1 MRHCCKAGESRS
13 EVVENRPEAEGTS
26 RKEDDMVV
34 FYRLSQVTSPKQKGY
49 GKWYPRAV
57 MTNTV
62 ETDALA
68 TIMQRNCTVKK
79 SDILAVIS
87 ELIETMQDQLQD
99 SKRVK
104 LNGFGTFKIGMSS
117 AGAEKA
123 SDFEARKHI
132 KGLHVLF
139 MPEVKTD
146 SEGQRQKT
154 FISGCS
160 VQEAPK
166 NDVDTS
172 KPSSEAGSEEAGG
185 NGSSTGGSGIIPG
198 PSGDDQPSN

>member
-1 MRHCCKAGESRS
+1 MA
-13 EVVENRPEAEGTS
+13 
-26 RKEDDMVV
+26 V

-57 MTNTV
+57 MTSTV
-62 ETDALA
+62 DTNALA

-79 SDILAVIS
+79 SDILAVIT

-104 LNGFGTFKIGMSS
+104 LNGFGTFKIGMSGS
-117 AGAEKA
+117 GVEKA
-123 SDFEARKHI
+123 SDFSASKNI

-139 MPEVKTD
+139 QPEVKTD

-154 FISGCS
+154 FITGCS

-166 NDVDTS
+166 NAVDTS
-172 KPSSEAGSEEAGG
+172 KPDDDDESA
-185 NGSSTGGSGIIPG
+185 NGSGTQNGGSDDA
-198 PSGDDQPSN
+198 GDAPMNP

>member
-1 MRHCCKAGESRS
+1 MA
-13 EVVENRPEAEGTS
+13 
-26 RKEDDMVV
+26 V

-62 ETDALA
+62 DTDALA

-117 AGAEKA
+117 TGADKA
-123 SDFEARKHI
+123 SDFDARKNI

-160 VQEAPK
+160 VQEVPK
-166 NDVDTS
+166 GSDNG
-172 KPSSEAGSEEAGG
+172 PSAGSGPSTGSGTVNGGSGSSAGSETVNGG
-185 NGSSTGGSGIIPG
+185 NPSAGSGTESGGSGIIPT
-198 PSGDDQPSN
+198 PTDPEDDQPGD

>member
-1 MRHCCKAGESRS
+1 MA
-13 EVVENRPEAEGTS
+13 
-26 RKEDDMVV
+26 V

-62 ETDALA
+62 DTDALA

-117 AGAEKA
+117 TGADKA
-123 SDFEARKHI
+123 SDFDARKNI

-160 VQEAPK
+160 VQEVPK
-166 NDVDTS
+166 GSDNG
-172 KPSSEAGSEEAGG
+172 PSAGSDPSTGSGTVENGSGSSAGSETVNGG
-185 NGSSTGGSGIIPG
+185 NGSSTGGSGIIPT
-198 PSGDDQPSN
+198 PTDPEDDQPGD

>member
-1 MRHCCKAGESRS
+1 MA
-13 EVVENRPEAEGTS
+13 
-26 RKEDDMVV
+26 V

-62 ETDALA
+62 DTDALA

-117 AGAEKA
+117 TGADKA
-123 SDFEARKHI
+123 SDFDARKNI

-160 VQEAPK
+160 VQEVPK
-166 NDVDTS
+166 GTG
-172 KPSSEAGSEEAGG
+172 SSAGSETVNGG
-185 NGSSTGGSGIIPG
+185 NGSSAGSETVNGGSGSSTGGSGIIPT
-198 PSGDDQPSN
+198 PTDPEDDQPGD

>member
-1 MRHCCKAGESRS
+1 MA
-13 EVVENRPEAEGTS
+13 
-26 RKEDDMVV
+26 V

-62 ETDALA
+62 DTNELA
-68 TIMQRNCTVKK
+68 NIMQRNCTVKK

-104 LNGFGTFKIGMSS
+104 LNGFGTFKIGLTSEGADSAADFSS
-117 AGAEKA
+117 
-123 SDFEARKHI
+123 SKHI

-139 MPEVKTD
+139 QPEVKTD
-146 SEGQRQKT
+146 SNGQRQKT
-154 FISGCS
+154 FISGCT

-166 NDVDTS
+166 NAVDTA
-172 KPSSEAGSEEAGG
+172 KPKTEGG
-185 NGSSTGGSGIIPG
+185 DTPAPSTE
-198 PSGDDQPSN
+198 DPSNGNSGGPGSDAPEDE

>member
-1 MRHCCKAGESRS
+1 
-13 EVVENRPEAEGTS
+13 
-26 RKEDDMVV
+26 
-34 FYRLSQVTSPKQKGY
+34 
-49 GKWYPRAV
+49 

-62 ETDALA
+62 DTDALA

-104 LNGFGTFKIGMSS
+104 LNGFGTFKISMSS
-117 AGAEKA
+117 AGAETA
-123 SDFEARKHI
+123 SDFDARKHI

-146 SEGQRQKT
+146 SEGQRMKT

-160 VQEAPK
+160 VQEVPK
-166 NDVDTS
+166 NGVDTS
-172 KPSSEAGSEEAGG
+172 KPKDNSSGSNSGSGNTNSGSDNNGGGG
-185 NGSSTGGSGIIPG
+185 NSDSPI
-198 PSGDDQPSN
+198 DDD

>member
-1 MRHCCKAGESRS
+1 MA
-13 EVVENRPEAEGTS
+13 
-26 RKEDDMVV
+26 V

-62 ETDALA
+62 DTDALA

-104 LNGFGTFKIGMSS
+104 LNGFGSFKIGMSS
-117 AGAEKA
+117 TGADKA
-123 SDFEARKHI
+123 SDFDARKNI

-160 VQEAPK
+160 VQEVPK
-166 NDVDTS
+166 GTG
-172 KPSSEAGSEEAGG
+172 PSTGSGTVENGSGSSAGSETVNGG
-185 NGSSTGGSGIIPG
+185 NPSAGSGTQSGGSGIIPT
-198 PSGDDQPSN
+198 PTDPEDDQPGD

>member
-1 MRHCCKAGESRS
+1 MA
-13 EVVENRPEAEGTS
+13 
-26 RKEDDMVV
+26 V

-57 MTNTV
+57 MTSTV
-62 ETDALA
+62 DTNALA

-79 SDILAVIS
+79 SDILAVIT

-104 LNGFGTFKIGMSS
+104 LNGFGTFKIGMSGS
-117 AGAEKA
+117 GVEKA
-123 SDFEARKHI
+123 SDFSASKNI

-139 MPEVKTD
+139 QPEVKTD

-154 FISGCS
+154 FITGCS
-160 VQEAPK
+160 VLEAPK
-166 NDVDTS
+166 NAVDTS
-172 KPSSEAGSEEAGG
+172 KSDDDDEPANGSGTGNGG
-185 NGSSTGGSGIIPG
+185 NTQGGDNTQSGGNPDG
-198 PSGDDQPSN
+198 GDGDDESLN

>member
-1 MRHCCKAGESRS
+1 MA
-13 EVVENRPEAEGTS
+13 
-26 RKEDDMVV
+26 V

-62 ETDALA
+62 DTDALA

-104 LNGFGTFKIGMSS
+104 LNGFGSFKIGMSS
-117 AGAEKA
+117 TGAEKA
-123 SDFEARKHI
+123 SDFDARKHI

-160 VQEAPK
+160 VQEVPK
-166 NDVDTS
+166 GTG
-172 KPSSEAGSEEAGG
+172 PSTGSGTVENGSGSSAGSETVNGG
-185 NGSSTGGSGIIPG
+185 NGSSTGGSGIIPT
-198 PSGDDQPSN
+198 PTDPEDDQPGD

>member
-1 MRHCCKAGESRS
+1 MSQKF
-13 EVVENRPEAEGTS
+13 
-26 RKEDDMVV
+26 RKIQNANDDSTA
-34 FYRLSQVTSPKQKGY
+34 F
-49 GKWYPRAV
+49 GKWFATAV
-57 MTNTV
+57 YDQHFIS
-62 ETDALA
+62 TDQLA
-68 TIMQRNCTVKK
+68 EFIQTQATVKK
-79 SDILAVIS
+79 SDILAVIT

-104 LNGFGTFKIGMSS
+104 LNGFGSFKIGMSS
-117 AGAEKA
+117 TGAEKA
-123 SDFEARKHI
+123 SDFDARKHI

-185 NGSSTGGSGIIPG
+185 NGSSTGGSGIIPT
-198 PSGDDQPSN
+198 PTDPEDDQPGD

>member
-1 MRHCCKAGESRS
+1 MA
-13 EVVENRPEAEGTS
+13 
-26 RKEDDMVV
+26 V

-62 ETDALA
+62 DTDALA

-99 SKRVK
+99 ETMQDQLQDSKRVK

-117 AGAEKA
+117 TGADKA
-123 SDFEARKHI
+123 SDFDARKNI

-160 VQEAPK
+160 VQEVPK
-166 NDVDTS
+166 GSDNG
-172 KPSSEAGSEEAGG
+172 PSAGSDPSTGSGTVNGGSETVNGG
-185 NGSSTGGSGIIPG
+185 NGSSTGGSGIIPT
-198 PSGDDQPSN
+198 PTDPEDDQPGD

>member
-1 MRHCCKAGESRS
+1 MA
-13 EVVENRPEAEGTS
+13 
-26 RKEDDMVV
+26 V

-62 ETDALA
+62 DTDALA

-117 AGAEKA
+117 TGADKA
-123 SDFEARKHI
+123 SDFDARKNI

-160 VQEAPK
+160 VQEVPK
-166 NDVDTS
+166 GTG
-172 KPSSEAGSEEAGG
+172 PSTGSGTVENGSGSSAGSETVNGG
-185 NGSSTGGSGIIPG
+185 NPSTGSGTQSGGSGIIPT
-198 PSGDDQPSN
+198 PTDPEDEISPVIN

>member
-1 MRHCCKAGESRS
+1 MA
-13 EVVENRPEAEGTS
+13 
-26 RKEDDMVV
+26 V

-62 ETDALA
+62 DTDALA

-117 AGAEKA
+117 TGADKA
-123 SDFEARKHI
+123 SDFDARKNI

-160 VQEAPK
+160 VQEVPK
-166 NDVDTS
+166 GTG
-172 KPSSEAGSEEAGG
+172 PSTGSGTVENGSGSSAGSETVNGG
-185 NGSSTGGSGIIPG
+185 NPSTGSGTQSGGSGIIPT
-198 PSGDDQPSN
+198 PTDPEDDQPGD

>member
-1 MRHCCKAGESRS
+1 MLYLCIVFRKVLNLTKVRVFNAVGMRIPSK
-13 EVVENRPEAEGTS
+13 
-26 RKEDDMVV
+26 RKEDDMAV

-62 ETDALA
+62 DTDALA

-79 SDILAVIS
+79 SDILAVIT

-104 LNGFGTFKIGMSS
+104 LNGFGSFKIGLTSN
-117 AGAEKA
+117 GAEKA
-123 SDFEARKHI
+123 SDFDARKHI

-154 FISGCS
+154 FITGCS

-166 NDVDTS
+166 NEVNTS
-172 KPSSEAGSEEAGG
+172 KPKDDSEAG
-185 NGSSTGGSGIIPG
+185 GSDIP
-198 PSGDDQPSN
+198 PVINEPND

>member
-1 MRHCCKAGESRS
+1 M
-13 EVVENRPEAEGTS
+13 
-26 RKEDDMVV
+26 
-34 FYRLSQVTSPKQKGY
+34 TSPKAKGY

-62 ETDALA
+62 DTDALA

-104 LNGFGTFKIGMSS
+104 LNGFGSFKIGMSS
-117 AGAEKA
+117 TGADKA
-123 SDFEARKHI
+123 SDFDARKNI

-160 VQEAPK
+160 VQEVPK
-166 NDVDTS
+166 GTG
-172 KPSSEAGSEEAGG
+172 PSTGSETVNGGNPSAGSGTQ
-185 NGSSTGGSGIIPG
+185 TGGSGIIPT
-198 PSGDDQPSN
+198 PTDPEDDQPGD

>member
-1 MRHCCKAGESRS
+1 MA
-13 EVVENRPEAEGTS
+13 
-26 RKEDDMVV
+26 V
-34 FYRLSQVTSPKQKGY
+34 FYRLSQVTSPKAKGY

-62 ETDALA
+62 DTDALA

-117 AGAEKA
+117 TGADKA
-123 SDFEARKHI
+123 SDFDARKHI

-160 VQEAPK
+160 VQEVPK
-166 NDVDTS
+166 GTG
-172 KPSSEAGSEEAGG
+172 PSTGSGTVENGSGSSAGSETVNGG
-185 NGSSTGGSGIIPG
+185 NGSSTGGSGIIPT
-198 PSGDDQPSN
+198 PTDPEDDQPGD

>member
-1 MRHCCKAGESRS
+1 MA
-13 EVVENRPEAEGTS
+13 
-26 RKEDDMVV
+26 V

-62 ETDALA
+62 DTDALA

-79 SDILAVIS
+79 SDILAVIT

-104 LNGFGTFKIGMSS
+104 LNGFGSFKIGMSS
-117 AGAEKA
+117 TGAEKA
-123 SDFEARKHI
+123 SDFDARKHI

-160 VQEAPK
+160 VQEVPK
-166 NDVDTS
+166 GTG
-172 KPSSEAGSEEAGG
+172 PSTGSGTVENGSGSSAGSETVNGG
-185 NGSSTGGSGIIPG
+185 NGSSTGGSGIIPT
-198 PSGDDQPSN
+198 PTDPEDDQPGD

>member
-1 MRHCCKAGESRS
+1 MFNAVGMRIPSK
-13 EVVENRPEAEGTS
+13 
-26 RKEDDMVV
+26 RKEDDMAV

-62 ETDALA
+62 DTDALA

-104 LNGFGTFKIGMSS
+104 LNGFGSFKIGMSS
-117 AGAEKA
+117 TGADKA
-123 SDFEARKHI
+123 SDFDARKNI

-160 VQEAPK
+160 VQEVPK
-166 NDVDTS
+166 GTG
-172 KPSSEAGSEEAGG
+172 PSTGSGTVENGSGSSAGSETVNGG
-185 NGSSTGGSGIIPG
+185 NGSSTGGSGIIPT
-198 PSGDDQPSN
+198 PTDPEDDQPGD

>member
-1 MRHCCKAGESRS
+1 MA
-13 EVVENRPEAEGTS
+13 
-26 RKEDDMVV
+26 V

-57 MTNTV
+57 MTSTV
-62 ETDALA
+62 DTDALA

-79 SDILAVIS
+79 SDILAVIT

-104 LNGFGTFKIGMSS
+104 LNGFGTFKIGICSE
-117 AGAEKA
+117 GAETA
-123 SDFEARKHI
+123 ADFSVSKNV
-132 KGLHVLF
+132 KNLHVLF
-139 MPEVKTD
+139 MPEVKSD
-146 SEGQRQKT
+146 ASGQRKKT
-154 FISGCS
+154 FITGCS

-172 KPSSEAGSEEAGG
+172 KPKDDEAGSNTGSNSNIGG
-185 NGSSTGGSGIIPG
+185 NTGGSTDGNTG
-198 PSGDDQPSN
+198 GDGGDDGDDLDKG

>member
-1 MRHCCKAGESRS
+1 MA
-13 EVVENRPEAEGTS
+13 
-26 RKEDDMVV
+26 V

-62 ETDALA
+62 DTDALA

-104 LNGFGTFKIGMSS
+104 LNGFGSFKIGMSS
-117 AGAEKA
+117 TGADKA
-123 SDFEARKHI
+123 SDFDARKNI

-160 VQEAPK
+160 VQEVPK
-166 NDVDTS
+166 GTG
-172 KPSSEAGSEEAGG
+172 PSTGSGTVENGSGSSAGSETVNGGSETVNGG
-185 NGSSTGGSGIIPG
+185 NPSAGSGTQSGGSGIIPT
-198 PSGDDQPSN
+198 PTDPEDDQPGD

>member
-1 MRHCCKAGESRS
+1 MA
-13 EVVENRPEAEGTS
+13 
-26 RKEDDMVV
+26 V
-34 FYRLSQVTSPKQKGY
+34 FYRLSQVTSPKAKGY

-62 ETDALA
+62 DTDALA

-104 LNGFGTFKIGMSS
+104 LNGFGSFKIGMSS
-117 AGAEKA
+117 TGADKA
-123 SDFEARKHI
+123 SDFDARKNI

-160 VQEAPK
+160 VQEVPK
-166 NDVDTS
+166 GTG
-172 KPSSEAGSEEAGG
+172 PSTGSGTVENGSGPSTGSGTVNGGSETVNGG
-185 NGSSTGGSGIIPG
+185 NGSSTGGSGIIPT
-198 PSGDDQPSN
+198 PTDPEDDQPGD